1 MNNKITI
8 KHDCQN
14 SVEIKMEH
22 IIKQIAIKNS
32 TFCICICILYLY
44 IFFICILKT
53 ERKWRAVKIL
63 GGQLGWQWKDCRAFY
78 QIQLFDSDVGARW
91 LCWYSFPIIQEFWMH
106 NFSYIADVK
115 SDLIIW
121 QWYWLVQFC

>member
-32 TFCICICILYLY
+32 TCICILYLY
-44 IFFICILKT
+44 FVFVHIFYLYLK
-53 ERKWRAVKIL
+53 
-63 GGQLGWQWKDCRAFY
+63 
-78 QIQLFDSDVGARW
+78 
-91 LCWYSFPIIQEFWMH
+91 
-106 NFSYIADVK
+106 N
-115 SDLIIW
+115 
-121 QWYWLVQFC
+121 